1 VTSGSTTTTTSSSS
15 TTTTSGTGGA
25 GGSAETPHPPATE
38 LVGAGDVC
46 KSPQYKLVFTMG
58 QPTQNQTKTT
68 SPSYRLQGG
77 LIGANGSLP

>member
-1 VTSGSTTTTTSSSS
+1 
-15 TTTTSGTGGA
+15 
-25 GGSAETPHPPATE
+25 
-38 LVGAGDVC
+38 VGAGDVC